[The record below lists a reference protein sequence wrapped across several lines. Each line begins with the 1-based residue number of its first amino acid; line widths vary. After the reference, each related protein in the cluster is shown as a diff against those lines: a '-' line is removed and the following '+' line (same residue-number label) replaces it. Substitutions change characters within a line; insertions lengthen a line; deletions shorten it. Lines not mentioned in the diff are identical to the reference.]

1 MELRDWLMVLMS
13 GGSGAVV
20 YWLMENIPWLAE
32 LRPDHKRYAS
42 LALSVLIP
50 ILAWLAMLGL
60 GYQPLPETWQAAV
73 ETIFAL
79 AAGALLV
86 GQGIHGARNLPRS
99 YQP

>member
-1 MELRDWLMVLMS
+1 MELHDWLMALMS

-20 YWLMENIPWLAE
+20 YWLMENVAWLAR

-42 LALSVLIP
+42 LALSVALP
-50 ILAWLAMLGL
+50 ILAWLAALAL
-60 GYQPLPETWQAAV
+60 RYVPAPETWQAAI

-86 GQGIHGARNLPRS
+86 GQGLHGARQLPREK
-99 YQP
+99 